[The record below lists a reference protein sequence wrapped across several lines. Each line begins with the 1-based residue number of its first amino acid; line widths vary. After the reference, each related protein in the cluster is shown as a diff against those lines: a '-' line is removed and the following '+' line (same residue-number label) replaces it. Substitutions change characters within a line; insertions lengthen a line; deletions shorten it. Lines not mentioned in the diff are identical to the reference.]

1 MFNARS
7 RREPGNWLL
16 AAALTGLLLVTGC
29 AGIDVHTKPYLTVPA
44 YAPTPP
50 ATVQILAAEPNVP
63 KERLGEIMLSVSGQ
77 PSRADIEKRLRE
89 AAAKLGANA
98 VFLVYDRTHIF
109 PIVYQD
115 WYWGYAGV
123 SQEVRRD
130 IVGVAIRYKGK

>member
-1 MFNARS
+1 MFKARS
-7 RREPGNWLL
+7 RGEPGYGLL
-16 AAALTGLLLVTGC
+16 AVTLTAFLLLTGC
-29 AGIDVHTKPYLTVPA
+29 AGIDVHTKPYLAVPT
-44 YAPTPP
+44 YSPTDP
-50 ATVQILAAEPNVP
+50 ATVQVLAAEPNVP

-130 IVGVAIRYKGK
+130 IVGVAIRYKGR